1 MTGLPTKIGRLF
13 MKRLYFQHLILSG
26 TLVLAL
32 GACVHKPTKTM
43 KAVTPLETPSP
54 TSQRAVLLQEA
65 RLESDN
71 LRAELASLKI
81 LAAKQSG
88 ELQSLRK
95 QSQSVHRREQ
105 DQGAQLQNIR
115 SQLLSSQIERDQ
127 LRKHNMELEGQVA
140 SMPDTSQLVSDI
152 QSLRGSFQQI
162 MSSMK
167 VLVSDMRL
175 IKQEMRI
182 TTKKLKPQQ
191 TKLTTT
197 HPPVTLADKQAP
209 DTKGRIIIR
218 YGDTLWQLSRTYQVS
233 VDQLREWNKIS
244 SDLIMTG
251 LRLKVAE
258 PMETVENQPE
268 QVRASTALPVPTA
281 KEENLDTP
289 AQGIPQPTV
298 ETQVESPSELTH
310 ILSIASPQPDSHE
323 SP

>member
-1 MTGLPTKIGRLF
+1 
-13 MKRLYFQHLILSG
+13 MKRLYLQHLILSG
-26 TLVLAL
+26 TLALSL

-54 TSQRAVLLQEA
+54 PPQRAVLLQEA

-105 DQGAQLQNIR
+105 DQGTQLQNIR
-115 SQLLSSQIERDQ
+115 SQLLSSQTERDQ
-127 LRKHNMELEGQVA
+127 LRKQNMEMEGQVA

-162 MSSMK
+162 MNSMK
-167 VLVSDMRL
+167 ALASDMRL

-191 TKLTTT
+191 TKLTK
-197 HPPVTLADKQAP
+197 TLPTVVLTGKQTP
-209 DTKGRIIIR
+209 DTEGRIIIR

-233 VDQLREWNKIS
+233 VDRLKEWNHMT
-244 SDLIMTG
+244 SDFIMSG
-251 LRLKVAE
+251 FRLKVVE
-258 PMETVENQPE
+258 PLEGIEDQSDHVKTSTELTVPLA
-268 QVRASTALPVPTA
+268 R
-281 KEENLDTP
+281 EENLDTP
-289 AQGIPQPTV
+289 VQKIPQPTV
-298 ETQVESPSELTH
+298 ETHVGIPSEPTH

>member
-1 MTGLPTKIGRLF
+1 
-13 MKRLYFQHLILSG
+13 MKRLYLQHLLLSG
-26 TLVLAL
+26 TLALSL

-43 KAVTPLETPSP
+43 KADIPIEAASP
-54 TSQRAVLLQEA
+54 PPQTVLLQEA

-95 QSQSVHRREQ
+95 RSQSVHHREQ
-105 DQGAQLQNIR
+105 NQGTQLQNIR
-115 SQLLSSQIERDQ
+115 GQLLSLQTERDQ
-127 LRKHNMELEGQVA
+127 LRKQNMELEGQVA

-162 MSSMK
+162 MHSMK
-167 VLVSDMRL
+167 VLASDMRL

-191 TKLTTT
+191 TKLTK
-197 HPPVTLADKQAP
+197 TLPTVVLTGKQTP

-233 VDQLREWNKIS
+233 VDQLKEWNHMT
-244 SDLIMTG
+244 SDFIMSG
-251 LRLKVAE
+251 FHLKVVE
-258 PMETVENQPE
+258 PMEGIEDQPDHVKTATELTVP
-268 QVRASTALPVPTA
+268 LA
-281 KEENLDTP
+281 KEENLDLP
-289 AQGIPQPTV
+289 VQEIPQPTV
-298 ETQVESPSELTH
+298 ETHVEIPSEPTH
-310 ILSIASPQPDSHE
+310 ILSIARPQPDSHE